1 MVVSEADGYREEI
14 KGRGL
19 MVRVPAKGVPKK
31 DPVEVETPEPPIR
44 KGEVKVE
51 GDPPPPPIRRSV
63 RTAEGV

>member
-1 MVVSEADGYREEI
+1 MARI
-14 KGRGL
+14 
-19 MVRVPAKGVPKK
+19 PAKGVPKG
-31 DPVEVETPEPPIR
+31 EVKEEPTGEAAQGAPEPPIR